1 MPHPAI
7 TAETYPHKP
16 AIIMGGSGEV
26 VTYSELDTRSNQAA
40 QLFRSLGLQ
49 RGDHIAMMMQNCRQF
64 LEICWGA
71 QRAGLIFTPISTH
84 LKRDETNY
92 ILQNCGAKLFIA
104 SHELAATAGE
114 VMASGAAAV
123 NHFYMVDGLADGF
136 ESWDDSA
143 ALQPE
148 ERIADEA
155 NGVPMLYS
163 SGTTGKPKGVFLPPS
178 SDDVNTPHPLANSL
192 GAVFGFSPETVYLS
206 PAPLYHAA
214 PLHYNMMTLYQGG
227 TTVVMEK
234 FDPEAALQLIEEHRA
249 THSQWVPIMFVRML
263 KLPQEVREKYDIS
276 SMQFAIHAAAPCPI
290 EIKEKMIAWW
300 GEVIVEYYAASEGI
314 GITIIDSANWLTHKG
329 SVGPALSGQVHI
341 VDDDGNELPPG
352 EIGTVYFSGD
362 QTQFKYH
369 NEPGKT
375 AEAFNE
381 RGWATTGD
389 VGYVDQDGFL
399 YLTDRKNF
407 MIISGGVNI
416 YPQEIENLLI
426 THEKVADV
434 AVFGIPNEDF
444 GEEVKAV
451 IQPMN
456 WVDATDEVAIEIME
470 WLRERISHIKLPRS
484 MDFHPQLP
492 RMDNGKLYK
501 RHLADAYK
509 GATRSGEEAV
519 AHPEQESPA
528 PKDDSA
534 T

>member
-16 AIIMGGSGEV
+16 AIIMGATGEV
-26 VTYSELDTRSNQAA
+26 VTYAELDERSNQAA
-40 QLFRSLGLQ
+40 QLFRSLGLKK
-49 RGDHIAMMMQNCRQF
+49 GDHIGMMLVNCRQF

-84 LKRDETNY
+84 LKRDETAY
-92 ILQNCGAKLFIA
+92 ILENCGAKLFIA
-104 SHELAATAGE
+104 SHSLAAVAGE
-114 VMASGAAAV
+114 ILALGTSRIK
-123 NHFYMVDGLADGF
+123 HYLMVDGILDGY
-136 ESWDDSA
+136 ESWDDSIG
-143 ALQPE
+143 LQPA

-163 SGTTGKPKGVFLPPS
+163 SGTTGKPKGVFLPPA
-178 SDDVNTPHPLANSL
+178 SDDVNAVHPLAGSL
-192 GAVFGFSPETVYLS
+192 GAVFGFGEETVYLS

-214 PLHYNMMTLYQGG
+214 PLHYNMMALYQGG
-227 TTVVMEK
+227 TSVVMET
-234 FDPEAALQLIEEHRA
+234 FDAEAALALIEEHRV

-263 KLPQEVREKYDIS
+263 KLPEDVRERYDVS

-290 EIKEKMIAWW
+290 EVKEQMIAWW

-314 GITIIDSANWLTHKG
+314 GITMIDSANWLTHKG
-329 SVGPALSGQVHI
+329 SVGPSLTGSVHV
-341 VDDDGNELPPG
+341 VDDEGNELPPG
-352 EIGTVYFSGD
+352 EIGTIYFSGE
-362 QTQFKYH
+362 QVQFSYH
-369 NEPGKT
+369 DEPGKT

-389 VGYVDQDGFL
+389 LGYLDQDGFL

-426 THEKVADV
+426 THGKVADV
-434 AVFGIPNEDF
+434 AVFGIPNEEF

-451 IQPMN
+451 VQPMN
-456 WVDATDEVAIEIME
+456 WADATDEVAIEIME
-470 WLRERISHIKLPRS
+470 WLRERLSHIKLPRS
-484 MDFHPQLP
+484 LDFHEQLP

-501 RHLADAYK
+501 RHLV
-509 GATRSGEEAV
+509 EEYRGV
-519 AHPEQESPA
+519 HRDLPGQE
-528 PKDDSA
+528 DSDKPS
-534 T
+534 